1 MEDIFK
7 RVTLDKLTEFAEKYG
22 KIFPKRVKKSVIVDA
37 VKNLLDD
44 EKILIDYH
52 ETFKKEL
59 ALSPQDTEEILQCT
73 KAERQRWTAENKLPV
88 VYYED
93 FHKFGKDLKCPYY
106 DRIFICN
113 SITPELIDEWR
124 KDYKEK
130 SLANRKSAVEK
141 SRASFQR
148 NENLRE
154 YSKLELS
161 QELNFFYPLDEEA
174 GIIFELA
181 FWTQWVNRWA
191 KTNELKS
198 RRAIKYGDKYSAQ
211 KDLCYSL
218 KNRAIEILLKSKYS
232 TPYLY
237 VPEYPDKIY
246 VYFCEFHYQLI
257 KDMYFDYVHP
267 SDAYYI

>member
-1 MEDIFK
+1 M
-7 RVTLDKLTEFAEKYG
+7 TNGA
-22 KIFPKRVKKSVIVDA
+22 KIIKK
-37 VKNLLDD
+37 
-44 EKILIDYH
+44 
-52 ETFKKEL
+52 
-59 ALSPQDTEEILQCT
+59 
-73 KAERQRWTAENKLPV
+73 
-88 VYYED
+88 
-93 FHKFGKDLKCPYY
+93 
-106 DRIFICN
+106 
-113 SITPELIDEWR
+113 
-124 KDYKEK
+124 K